1 MRSHRKKQNYFLIV
15 MIALSVAI
23 CIVHNWKP
31 GRHVGEYTF
40 WRAESMK
47 DLEAMAGTSH
57 VYGPPQVSLETDA
70 RFRGALLALF
80 GEPLWESEDYE
91 AAYEYLIRAVDEEG
105 REYLL
110 TAYQGPSGAAI
121 AGDTQTEGIEEAAE
135 SLCELLLES
144 EPADFEAEMV
154 YMDLGIRV
162 SYGCRD
168 GKPYVRET
176 KEELRL

>member
-1 MRSHRKKQNYFLIV
+1 MRSRAKTQKFFLIM
-15 MIALSVAI
+15 MIAISVAI
-23 CIVHNWKP
+23 CIAHNWKP
-31 GRHVGEYTF
+31 RRHVGAYTF
-40 WRAESMK
+40 QRSESMS

-57 VYGPPQVSLETDA
+57 VYGPLDMSLETDA

-110 TAYQGPSGAAI
+110 TAYQGPSGAAVG
-121 AGDTQTEGIEEAAE
+121 GDTQVQGIEEAAE
-135 SLCELLLES
+135 ALCDLLLES

-162 SYGCRD
+162 IYGCRD
-168 GKPYVRET
+168 GKPYVTET
-176 KEELRL
+176 KEELLL

>member
-80 GEPLWESEDYE
+80 GNLRIMRRPMSILSARWMR
-91 AAYEYLIRAVDEEG
+91 RAG
-105 REYLL
+105 N
-110 TAYQGPSGAAI
+110 T
-121 AGDTQTEGIEEAAE
+121 
-135 SLCELLLES
+135 C
-144 EPADFEAEMV
+144 
-154 YMDLGIRV
+154 
-162 SYGCRD
+162 
-168 GKPYVRET
+168 
-176 KEELRL
+176 